1 MENSAMLA
9 PLRVSS
15 SAVGRLSTEG
25 AFAVLARSRELEA
38 QGRHLVHLEVG
49 EPDFDTPEHIK
60 RAGIAAIEAN
70 HTHYT
75 PSSGI
80 APLRDAVA
88 VYAAKFRSLDT
99 ISRDEVVISPG
110 LKILIWNVLLAL
122 LDAGDEIMYADPA
135 YQSYSNGAAYLQARA
150 LPIRLLEET
159 NFRLD
164 LDELAAKISDRT
176 KVLVLN
182 FPHNPTGG
190 VLTRDDLERIA
201 ELCIKHD
208 VIVVSDEIY
217 SRNIYDRPFV
227 SIASLPGMRERTIIL
242 DGFSKAYAMTGWRLA
257 YGVMPAAIARDVI
270 LINNNTFSCTATF
283 VQHAGIAALQG
294 PDEPT
299 QAMVAEFRR
308 RREAIVRG
316 LNSLPGFHCPTP
328 AGAFYAF
335 PNVKAITHDDKKL
348 ASFLLEEGSVAA
360 IGGSCFGEAGRG
372 YMRFSYAN
380 SLENINLAI
389 ERMREALPRFT
400 SP

>member
-1 MENSAMLA
+1 MIAS
-9 PLRVSS
+9 RSISS
-15 SAVGRLSTEG
+15 SAVSRLSTEG

-38 QGRHLVHLEVG
+38 QGRALVHLEVG
-49 EPDFDTPEHIK
+49 EPDFDTPDHIK

-70 HTHYT
+70 LTHYT

-88 VYAAKFRSLDT
+88 VYAARFRGLAP

-122 LDAGDEIMYADPA
+122 LDTGDEIMYADPA
-135 YQSYSNGAAYLQARA
+135 YQSYSNSAAYLGARA
-150 LPIRLLEET
+150 VPIRLLEET

-164 LDELAAKISDRT
+164 LDEFAAKISDRT

-190 VLTRDDLERIA
+190 VLTRDDLERIS

-208 VIVVSDEIY
+208 VTVVSDEIY
-217 SRNIYDRPFV
+217 CRNIYDREFV

-257 YGVMPAAIARDVI
+257 YGIMPAAIARNVI

-294 PDEPT
+294 PDGPT
-299 QAMVAEFRR
+299 QAMVQEFARR
-308 RREAIVRG
+308 RAVMVSG
-316 LNSLPGFHCPTP
+316 LNSLPGFRCPMP

-335 PNVKAITHDDKKL
+335 PNVSQITHDDKQL

-360 IGGSCFGEAGRG
+360 IGGSSFGEAGRG

-380 SLENINLAI
+380 SLENITEAI
-389 ERMREALPRFT
+389 ERMRAVLPRFK
-400 SP
+400 PA

>member
-70 HTHYT
+70 LTHYT

-88 VYAAKFRSLDT
+88 TYAATFRGLDP

-122 LDAGDEIMYADPA
+122 LEPGDEIMYADPA

-150 LPIRLLEET
+150 VPVRLLEET

-201 ELCIKHD
+201 ELCLKHD

-217 SRNIYDRPFV
+217 CRNIYDREFV

-294 PDEPT
+294 PDGPT
-299 QAMVAEFRR
+299 QAMVGEFKV

-316 LNSLPGFHCPTP
+316 LNSLPGFRCPTP

-335 PNVKAITHDDKKL
+335 PNVKAITNDDKKL
-348 ASFLLEEGSVAA
+348 ASFLLEEGNVAA

-389 ERMREALPRFT
+389 ERMREALPRFRST
-400 SP
+400 

>member
-1 MENSAMLA
+1 MLA

-70 HTHYT
+70 LTHYT

-88 VYAAKFRSLDT
+88 AYAAKFRGLDP

-122 LDAGDEIMYADPA
+122 LDPGDEIMYADPA
-135 YQSYSNGAAYLQARA
+135 YQSYSNSAAYLQARA
-150 LPIRLLEET
+150 VPVRLLEET

-190 VLTRDDLERIA
+190 VLTREDLARIA
-201 ELCIKHD
+201 ELCVKHD

-217 SRNIYDRPFV
+217 CRNIYDREFV

-299 QAMVAEFRR
+299 QAMVAEFKR

-316 LNSLPGFHCPTP
+316 LNSLPGFRCPTP

-335 PNVKAITHDDKKL
+335 PNVKAITQDDKKL

-360 IGGSCFGEAGRG
+360 IGGSCFGETGRG

>member
-1 MENSAMLA
+1 M
-9 PLRVSS
+9 
-15 SAVGRLSTEG
+15 STEG

-38 QGRHLVHLEVG
+38 QGRALVHLEVG

-70 HTHYT
+70 QTHYT

-88 VYAAKFRSLDT
+88 VYAAKFRGLDP

-110 LKILIWNVLLAL
+110 LKILIWNVLVAL

-135 YQSYSNGAAYLQARA
+135 YQSYSNGAAYLGARA
-150 LPIRLLEET
+150 VPIRLLEET

-164 LDELAAKISDRT
+164 LDEFAAKISDRT

-217 SRNIYDRPFV
+217 CRNIYDREFV

-257 YGVMPAAIARDVI
+257 YGIMPAAIARDVI

-283 VQHAGIAALQG
+283 VQYAGIAALQG
-294 PDEPT
+294 PDGPT
-299 QAMVAEFRR
+299 QAMVQEFARR
-308 RREAIVRG
+308 RAVMVNG
-316 LNSLPGFHCPTP
+316 LNSLPGFACPMP

-335 PNVKAITHDDKKL
+335 PNVSQITRDDKQL

-360 IGGSCFGEAGRG
+360 IGGSCFGDAGRG

-380 SLENINLAI
+380 SLENITLAI
-389 ERMREALPRFT
+389 ERMRAVLPRFK
-400 SP
+400 PA